1 MDGRGW
7 QRPLD
12 GRGRGRGAGAEPPLG
27 DGDHDQ
33 DTQPGSVANR
43 SPRLAMLSQTLLC
56 GVPTVDRKCDPGDVA
71 SGRAAQPQYSRGDLL
86 CRSEARHRGGS
97 ERSVQIQHDAPSR
110 RLEAWGR
117 GWSSNFRPA
126 RSRRP
131 RIGPTLPARRP
142 SRRPSSCP
150 TNWSPRRSRPATNSI
165 PCLTSSTFWAA
176 DPEGQLRPAP
186 PEVRAYLK
194 RYLAQA
200 RQQLHRLTRQAGR

>member
-7 QRPLD
+7 QRPID

-110 RLEAWGR
+110 RLE
-117 GWSSNFRPA
+117 
-126 RSRRP
+126 RSEEH
-131 RIGPTLPARRP
+131 
-142 SRRPSSCP
+142 
-150 TNWSPRRSRPATNSI
+150 
-165 PCLTSSTFWAA
+165 TSELQSHS
-176 DPEGQLRPAP
+176 DL
-186 PEVRAYLK
+186 VC
-194 RYLAQA
+194 
-200 RQQLHRLTRQAGR
+200 RLLLEKKKKNKNKNLFFKKKKKKKNET

>member
-1 MDGRGW
+1 
-7 QRPLD
+7 
-12 GRGRGRGAGAEPPLG
+12 LG

-110 RLEAWGR
+110 RLEALGARLEQQFPPSQIEETADRAYFAGEATFTATVELPDELVPAAITACDQLDALLDELDILGSRPR
-117 GWSSNFRPA
+117 GATAPGPA
-126 RSRRP
+126 RGP
-131 RIGPTLPARRP
+131 RLPQALLGPGPPATTQAHPP
-142 SRRPSSCP
+142 SRAV
-150 TNWSPRRSRPATNSI
+150 TPA
-165 PCLTSSTFWAA
+165 
-176 DPEGQLRPAP
+176 
-186 PEVRAYLK
+186 
-194 RYLAQA
+194 
-200 RQQLHRLTRQAGR
+200 